1 MKYFLDIAY
10 KGTHYNGWQKQPNA
24 NTVQSEIE
32 NALKIVFKNELTT
45 FGSGRTD
52 TGVHAKQ
59 QYVMFETPQ
68 VIEKKKILN
77 LNGVLP
83 KDIVVKN
90 IYKVADNASVRFDAL
105 SRSYEYFIHQE
116 VNPFNRET
124 SYYFPKKLDVRLMN
138 EAAQLLLKY
147 KDFECFSKV
156 HTEVNTFLCTITVAK
171 FEYKDEYLVFNIT
184 ANRFLRG
191 MVRAIVGTLLDV
203 GTYRTSLTE
212 FENIILS
219 KDRKKAGRAAPP
231 EGLFLSKV
239 IFPENYLENI

>member
-124 SYYFPKKLDVRLMN
+124 SYYFPKKLDVQLMN
-138 EAAQLLLKY
+138 EAAQLLLRY

-171 FEYKDEYLVFNIT
+171 FEYKDEYL
-184 ANRFLRG
+184 
-191 MVRAIVGTLLDV
+191 
-203 GTYRTSLTE
+203 
-212 FENIILS
+212 IL
-219 KDRKKAGRAAPP
+219 
-231 EGLFLSKV
+231 
-239 IFPENYLENI
+239 I